1 MLRLENEHHATCR
14 RERDDYDLHRG
25 HHVDEGHSA
34 RDPTVSEQ
42 IRITW
47 SARVSRSHTDP
58 RRATSSA
65 HRSWRRS
72 TTSLRGSRD
81 LLTSIEDQQT
91 PGNTGLIWL
100 SFSPPP
106 CSPSGRA
113 AVLDTDFRGNRR
125 FRTLMV
131 ALSGLTPMTWKGR
144 QTASDESAHAQSPYV
159 RVRVR
164 ARGSPGVSDCSP
176 ASRGGSIAGRSTTRT
191 AGDNLRRPP
200 ASGATWR

>member
-1 MLRLENEHHATCR
+1 MRHLTRRDAKSQNRTSRRQSTANSEFHPRVITACTDFISRMLRLENEHHATCR

-113 AVLDTDFRGNRR
+113 AVLDTDF
-125 FRTLMV
+125 
-131 ALSGLTPMTWKGR
+131 
-144 QTASDESAHAQSPYV
+144 
-159 RVRVR
+159 
-164 ARGSPGVSDCSP
+164 PGM
-176 ASRGGSIAGRSTTRT
+176 
-191 AGDNLRRPP
+191 
-200 ASGATWR
+200 